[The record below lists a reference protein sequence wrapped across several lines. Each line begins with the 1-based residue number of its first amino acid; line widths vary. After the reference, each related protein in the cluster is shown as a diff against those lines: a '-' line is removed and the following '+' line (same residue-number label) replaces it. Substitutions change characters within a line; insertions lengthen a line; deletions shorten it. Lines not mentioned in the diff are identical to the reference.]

1 MAAGRSISRR
11 HIMLCLIRGA
21 GIDFDGRIISAP
33 LCTEW
38 GGGAIYAAGDK
49 LVLLVIL
56 NHLEALA
63 TIDLK
68 DHSVFDLMSFYLWF
82 SHCNITF

>member
-1 MAAGRSISRR
+1 MAAGQSISRR

-21 GIDFDGRIISAP
+21 VIDFDGRIISAP

-49 LVLLVIL
+49 LVLLVIFKPFRSL
-56 NHLEALA
+56 GDNRPERP
-63 TIDLK
+63 
-68 DHSVFDLMSFYLWF
+68 FCF
-82 SHCNITF
+82 